1 MDKKNT
7 RIGILTFHKAIN
19 YGSVLQAWALQQT
32 LKTNEYDSEII
43 DYEPKELKHLYE
55 TRLKDARG
63 FKRKLKRFLSL
74 KGKVFLQREKF
85 QCFRKEDLYLSKERY
100 TYNSNFGS
108 IADKYDVIITG
119 SDQVWNTNIEDCDPV
134 FFLPFLFKGK
144 KIAYACS
151 VNEGR
156 VNERFPEEWLNK
168 WLQQYNFISVREQS
182 GVEKVSSFLDNNMKI
197 YNTLDPTLLLD
208 KEMYSSLI
216 GERIKQEHYIFLYNM
231 WTKMEG
237 IQVARKISEKLGL
250 PVYTLTNQ
258 MDMIRI
264 IKYSSNGVKVDLQHT
279 GPKDFLNYIYYSDFV
294 ITDSFHGTAFSIIFN
309 KEFLTLNAHTDNG
322 KYKNDERLKNIL
334 SHESLSERFVKIGDI
349 DSFDLRKKIDY
360 KIVNEYRENLK
371 SQSLCLLFDAIEG
384 RNNL

>member
-55 TRLKDARG
+55 TRLKDAKG

-85 QCFRKEDLYLSKERY
+85 QCFRKEDLYLSKEKY
-100 TYNSNFGS
+100 TYNSDFGS

-134 FFLPFLFKGK
+134 FFLPFPFKGK

-208 KEMYSSLI
+208 KEMYNSLI
-216 GERIKQEHYIFLYNM
+216 GEKIKQEHYIFLYNM

>member
-43 DYEPKELKHLYE
+43 DYEPKESKHLYE
-55 TRLKDARG
+55 TRLKDAKG

-100 TYNSNFGS
+100 TYNSDFGS

-134 FFLPFLFKGK
+134 FFLPFPFKGK

-208 KEMYSSLI
+208 KEMYNSLI
-216 GERIKQEHYIFLYNM
+216 GEKIKQEHYIFLYNM

>member
-19 YGSVLQAWALQQT
+19 YGSVLQAWALQKT
-32 LKTNEYDSEII
+32 LRMNEYDSEII

-55 TRLKDARG
+55 TRLKDAKG
-63 FKRKLKRFLSL
+63 FKRKLKRLLSL
-74 KGKVFLQREKF
+74 KRKVSLQREKF
-85 QCFRKEDLYLSKERY
+85 WCFRKEDLRLSKDMY
-100 TYNSNFGS
+100 TYNSDFGD

-134 FFLPFLFKGK
+134 FFLPFPFKGK

-151 VNEGR
+151 VNEGQ
-156 VNERFPEEWLNK
+156 VNERFPEEWLDK
-168 WLQQYNFISVREQS
+168 WLRQYNFISVREQS
-182 GVEKVSSFLDNNMKI
+182 GVEKVSSFLDYNMKI
-197 YNTLDPTLLLD
+197 YNTIDPTLLLD

-216 GERIKQEHYIFLYNM
+216 GDRIKKEHYIFLYNM

-237 IQVARKISEKLGL
+237 IQVARKISKKLGL
-250 PVYTLTNQ
+250 PVYSITNQ

-264 IKYSSNGVKVDLQHT
+264 VKYSSNGVKVDLQHT

-309 KEFLTLNAHTDNG
+309 KDFLTLNTHMDNG
-322 KYKNDERLKNIL
+322 QYKNDERLKNIL
-334 SHESLSERFVKIGDI
+334 SHESLVERFVKIYDI
-349 DSFDLRKKIDY
+349 DSFDLNKKIDY
-360 KIVNEYRENLK
+360 KKVNEYREDLK
-371 SQSLCLLFDAIEG
+371 SQSLGLLLDAIEG
-384 RNNL
+384 RSNL

>member
-55 TRLKDARG
+55 TRLKDAKG

-85 QCFRKEDLYLSKERY
+85 QCFRKEDLYLSKEKY
-100 TYNSNFGS
+100 TYNSDFGS

-134 FFLPFLFKGK
+134 FFLPFHFKGK

-208 KEMYSSLI
+208 KEMYNSLI
-216 GERIKQEHYIFLYNM
+216 GEKIKQEHYIFLYNM

>member
-55 TRLKDARG
+55 TRLKDAKG

-100 TYNSNFGS
+100 TYNSDFGS

-134 FFLPFLFKGK
+134 FFLPFPFKGK

-208 KEMYSSLI
+208 KEMYNSLI
-216 GERIKQEHYIFLYNM
+216 GEKIKQEHYIFLYNM

>member
-1 MDKKNT
+1 MEKKKT

-19 YGSVLQAWALQQT
+19 YGSVLQAWALQNV
-32 LKTNEYDSEII
+32 LRMNEYDSEII

-55 TRLKDARG
+55 TSLKDAKG
-63 FKRKLKRFLSL
+63 FKRKLKRILSL
-74 KGKVFLQREKF
+74 KRNVSMQREKF
-85 QCFRKEDLYLSKERY
+85 QRFREEDLYLSKERY
-100 TYNSNFGS
+100 TYNSDFGS

-134 FFLPFLFKGK
+134 FFLPFPFKGK

-151 VNEGR
+151 VNEGQ

-264 IKYSSNGVKVDLQHT
+264 IKYSRNGVKVDLQHT

-309 KEFLTLNAHTDNG
+309 KEFLTLNTHMDNG
-322 KYKNDERLKNIL
+322 QYKDDERLKSIL
-334 SHESLSERFVKIGDI
+334 SHESLVERFVKIEDI
-349 DSFDLRKKIDY
+349 DSFELNKKIDY
-360 KIVNEYRENLK
+360 MKVNEYREVLK
-371 SQSLCLLFDAIEG
+371 LQSLGFLIDAIEG
-384 RNNL
+384 KIN

>member
-55 TRLKDARG
+55 TRLKDAKG

-74 KGKVFLQREKF
+74 KRKVFLQREKF

-100 TYNSNFGS
+100 TYNSDFGS

-134 FFLPFLFKGK
+134 FFLPFPFKGK

-156 VNERFPEEWLNK
+156 VNERFPEKWLNK

-197 YNTLDPTLLLD
+197 YNALDPTLLLD
-208 KEMYSSLI
+208 KEMYNSLI
-216 GERIKQEHYIFLYNM
+216 GEKIKQEHYIFLYNM

-237 IQVARKISEKLGL
+237 IQAARKISEKLGL